1 MDVSFE
7 IRYIQAKSGVWGGG
21 VGGYQS
27 KNKFIF
33 LCLTVFKE
41 PIHLTNADL
50 LKALKQHNN
59 ISDRIES

>member
-1 MDVSFE
+1 M
-7 IRYIQAKSGVWGGG
+7 GWG